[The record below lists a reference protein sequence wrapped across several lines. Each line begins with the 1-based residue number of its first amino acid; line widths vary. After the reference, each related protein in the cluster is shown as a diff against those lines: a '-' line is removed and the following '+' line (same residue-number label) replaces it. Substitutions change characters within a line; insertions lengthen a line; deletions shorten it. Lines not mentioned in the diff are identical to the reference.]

1 MRGVGVPPW
10 AASID
15 GRFPCLFAWQSS
27 ASQLS
32 FPSFETLPCPPD
44 QFAQMPANVNVDT
57 FEDLFPIVQR
67 VIGSPSAQDHRQGL
81 DRSQEGSSAT
91 STQSC
96 KARLSDTRRPRCS
109 HERIS
114 EKFGL
119 RRTKETALAVIHPQF
134 ERSLYELT
142 RLFQYTIPGLQELT
156 NRLPSTAYLQKL
168 NPRPSKRLTYT
179 L

>member
-1 MRGVGVPPW
+1 MRSIGVPLW
-10 AASID
+10 AASIY
-15 GRFPCLFAWQSS
+15 GQFPCLFAWQSS

-32 FPSFETLPCPPD
+32 FPSFRTLPCPPD
-44 QFAQMPANVNVDT
+44 QLAQMSANVNVDM
-57 FEDLFPIVQR
+57 FEELFPIVQR
-67 VIGSPSAQDHRQGL
+67 VISSSSAQDHRQGL

-114 EKFGL
+114 ETFGL
-119 RRTKETALAVIHPQF
+119 RRTKETALAAIHTQF
-134 ERSLYELT
+134 ERSLYELN
-142 RLFQYTIPGLQELT
+142 RLFQYTIPGLRELT
-156 NRLPSTAYLQKL
+156 NGLLSTAYLQKL
-168 NPRPSKRLTYT
+168 NPRPSKRPTYT